1 MKIII
6 LTILVSLTGY
16 SNYKAVKRIRK
27 MSTRKKAIKISHE
40 REIRESKIRNFK
52 RYNIQLNK

>member
-6 LTILVSLTGY
+6 LTILVCLNGY
-16 SNYKAVKRIRK
+16 SIYKAVKRIRK